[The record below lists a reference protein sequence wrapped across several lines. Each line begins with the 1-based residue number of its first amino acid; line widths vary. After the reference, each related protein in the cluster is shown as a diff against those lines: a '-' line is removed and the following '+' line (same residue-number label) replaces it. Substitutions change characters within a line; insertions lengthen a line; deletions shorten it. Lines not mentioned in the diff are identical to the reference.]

1 MGIWRM
7 LYPTYPTEEEG
18 VIIWRKHWWV
28 LNRGLILPVTSIFV
42 LATIWLLIATSLKYP
57 IWVNLLFALGLTGS
71 AAWVAF
77 KLLDWH
83 NDLYILTKD
92 RVIDIEKKPFI
103 SEHRRE
109 ANLGTIQDVSLV
121 QIGLI
126 AKMLD
131 FGNVLLQTASKA
143 GEFTFDK
150 VPRPKEVQAT
160 IAERLDEFR
169 HKKKLAEQEKQRAD
183 IVAIVEDHLRQAEG
197 EEKARR
203 RTEIIS
209 VMDNYLRLEEGQ
221 ISEERWAEIISMV
234 EDYLRRRGNR

>member
-1 MGIWRM
+1 M
-7 LYPTYPTEEEG
+7 LYPTHPTEEDD

-28 LNRGLILPVTSIFV
+28 LNGDLILPVLAIFV
-42 LATIWLLIATSLKYP
+42 LATIWLWASTSLDYP
-57 IWVNLLFALGLTGS
+57 GGVNVLFVLGLAGI
-71 AAWVAF
+71 ALWIAF
-77 KLLDWH
+77 KTIDWH

-109 ANLGTIQDVSLV
+109 ANLGTIQDVSLE
-121 QIGLI
+121 QIGLT

-150 VPRPKEVQAT
+150 VPHPKEVQAT

-183 IVAIVEDHLRQAEG
+183 IVVIVEDHLRQAEG

-203 RTEIIS
+203 RAEIIS